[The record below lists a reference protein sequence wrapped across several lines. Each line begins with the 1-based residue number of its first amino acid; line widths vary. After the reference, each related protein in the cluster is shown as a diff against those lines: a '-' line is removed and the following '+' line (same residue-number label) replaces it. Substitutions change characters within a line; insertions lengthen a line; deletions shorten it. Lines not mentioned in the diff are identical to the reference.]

1 MGCCLLS
8 LFVTLGPRLAVVFMW
23 IFTERVTAAFESNII
38 PLLGVIF
45 LPITTFAYVIFFDP
59 IGGLSTLAWIAV
71 GVALI
76 IDLVINAGIIWG
88 NRYRVMNR

>member
-23 IFTERVTAAFESNII
+23 IFTPRVTAAFESNII

-59 IGGLSTLAWIAV
+59 FEGLSTLAWIAV
-71 GVALI
+71 GVA
-76 IDLVINAGIIWG
+76 
-88 NRYRVMNR
+88 